1 MKNVTSKIDSKANQI
16 LVQETTKEVCQV
28 LKINYSKLKSKQK
41 ALLDVMIVALINLE
55 IQQRNKRNKE
65 ILEQKKVLMTKEVKS
80 RLGEEILNTQPPL
93 EEVNYK
99 ESEGS

>member
-1 MKNVTSKIDSKANQI
+1 MKNVTSKIDTKQNQI
-16 LVQETTKEVCQV
+16 LVQETTKEVCEV

-55 IQQRNKRNKE
+55 IQQRNKQAKQT
-65 ILEQKKVLMTKEVKS
+65 IVQKKVLVTKEAAAV
-80 RLGEEILNTQPPL
+80 
-93 EEVNYK
+93 YK